1 MSDTT
6 ELVDLAVI
14 FPDLEIELKYAC
26 ADNITGKAIYQQARC
41 LLHKDAI
48 TALAKSISIAQL
60 SGLQLVIYDAYRP
73 QQAQAMLWQACPDP
87 QYVVDVTVGSNHS
100 RGTAI
105 DLTLRDEHGN
115 ILDMG
120 AGFDEMHERSHAYHP
135 SVPPAAQRNRL
146 LLNAIMTGGGFVGIS
161 SEWWHFELPQAASYP
176 RQRVTHCS
184 LINSLVLYPLAHS
197 TSVNQETVMKRSI
210 SFRPTLLALV
220 LATNFPV
227 AHAAVPKDMLVIGK
241 AADPQT
247 LDPAVTIDNNDW
259 TVTYPSYQRLVQ
271 YKTDGD
277 KGSTDVEGD
286 LASSWK
292 ASDDQK
298 EWTFTLKDNAKF
310 ADGTP
315 VTAEAV
321 KLSFE
326 RLLKIGQGPAEAF
339 PKDLKIDAP
348 DEHTVKFT
356 LSQPFAPFLYTLAND
371 GASIINPAVLKEHAA
386 DDARG
391 FLAQNTAGS
400 GPFMLKSWQKGQQ
413 LVLVPNPHYPG
424 NKPNFKRVS
433 VKIIGES
440 ASRRLQLSRG
450 DIDIAD
456 ALPVDQLNA
465 LKQENKVNVA
475 EYPSLRVTYLYLNN
489 SKAPLNQADLRR
501 AISWSTDYQ
510 GMVNGILSGNG
521 KQMRGP
527 IPEGMWGYD
536 ATAMQYNHDET
547 KAKAEW
553 DKVTSKP
560 TSLTFL
566 YSDNDPNWEPIALAT
581 QSSLKK
587 LGIIVKLEK
596 LANATMRDRVGKGD
610 YDIAI
615 GNWSPDFADP
625 YMFMNYWF
633 ESDKKGLPG
642 NRSFYENSEVDKL
655 LRNALATTDQT
666 QRTRDYQQAQKIVID
681 DAAYVYLFQKNYQLA
696 MNKEVKGF
704 VFNPMLEQVFNIN
717 TMSK

>member
-115 ILDMG
+115 IPDMG

-176 RQRVTHCS
+176 LLADQFSCFIS
-184 LINSLVLYPLAHS
+184 LAHS

-220 LATNFPV
+220 LATTFPV

-339 PKDLKIDAP
+339 PKDLKIDTP

-400 GPFMLKSWQKGQQ
+400 GPFMLKSGQKGQQ

-581 QSSLKK
+581 QSSLNK
-587 LGIIVKLEK
+587 LGINVKLEK

>member
-1 MSDTT
+1 
-6 ELVDLAVI
+6 
-14 FPDLEIELKYAC
+14 
-26 ADNITGKAIYQQARC
+26 
-41 LLHKDAI
+41 
-48 TALAKSISIAQL
+48 
-60 SGLQLVIYDAYRP
+60 
-73 QQAQAMLWQACPDP
+73 
-87 QYVVDVTVGSNHS
+87 
-100 RGTAI
+100 
-105 DLTLRDEHGN
+105 
-115 ILDMG
+115 
-120 AGFDEMHERSHAYHP
+120 
-135 SVPPAAQRNRL
+135 
-146 LLNAIMTGGGFVGIS
+146 
-161 SEWWHFELPQAASYP
+161 
-176 RQRVTHCS
+176 
-184 LINSLVLYPLAHS
+184 
-197 TSVNQETVMKRSI
+197 MKRSI
-210 SFRPTLLALV
+210 PFRPTLLALV

-326 RLLKIGQGPAEAF
+326 RLL
-339 PKDLKIDAP
+339 
-348 DEHTVKFT
+348 
-356 LSQPFAPFLYTLAND
+356 
-371 GASIINPAVLKEHAA
+371 
-386 DDARG
+386 
-391 FLAQNTAGS
+391 
-400 GPFMLKSWQKGQQ
+400 FMLKSWQKGQQ

-581 QSSLKK
+581 QSSLNK
-587 LGIIVKLEK
+587 LGINVKLEK

>member
-176 RQRVTHCS
+176 
-184 LINSLVLYPLAHS
+184 
-197 TSVNQETVMKRSI
+197 
-210 SFRPTLLALV
+210 LLADQ
-220 LATNFPV
+220 F
-227 AHAAVPKDMLVIGK
+227 
-241 AADPQT
+241 
-247 LDPAVTIDNNDW
+247 
-259 TVTYPSYQRLVQ
+259 SCF
-271 YKTDGD
+271 
-277 KGSTDVEGD
+277 
-286 LASSWK
+286 SWK

-581 QSSLKK
+581 QSSLNK

>member
-14 FPDLEIELKYAC
+14 FPDLEIDLKYAC

-176 RQRVTHCS
+176 LLADQFTCFIS
-184 LINSLVLYPLAHS
+184 LAHS

-220 LATNFPV
+220 LATTFPV

-413 LVLVPNPHYPG
+413 LVLVPNPHYSG

-553 DKVTSKP
+553 DKVKSKP

-581 QSSLKK
+581 QSSLNK
-587 LGIIVKLEK
+587 LGINVKLEK